1 MGRNKLTQ
9 QQDNLANLEALLY
22 AAGRPLGLTRI
33 VTLLKLDN
41 ENEVRSLLSVLTDAY
56 EAGNSAI
63 EIQYLPEERVVLQL
77 KPDFTKQA
85 GRFSLKPLLTAGPL
99 KTLSFIAYH
108 QPIEQK
114 EVARAR
120 GSQAYKHLKLLD
132 GMGLIK
138 RDKEG
143 RTTTIR
149 TTQDFADAIG
159 LSKDRRSMRR
169 QLRGIFKKL
178 ELDQMEKK

>member
-56 EAGNSAI
+56 EADNSAI

-108 QPIEQK
+108 QPIEQR
-114 EVARAR
+114 EVA
-120 GSQAYKHLKLLD
+120 
-132 GMGLIK
+132 
-138 RDKEG
+138 
-143 RTTTIR
+143 
-149 TTQDFADAIG
+149 
-159 LSKDRRSMRR
+159 
-169 QLRGIFKKL
+169 
-178 ELDQMEKK
+178 